1 MLVILSDEIITL
13 NVVGERCPMP
23 VHKTR
28 KLLRNTPKDSIIHV
42 IGDDPE
48 SVHDLPA
55 LISRLG
61 LEPPII
67 TRQENTWLFEI
78 RN

>member
-1 MLVILSDEIITL
+1 LVILSDEIVTL

-28 KLLRNTPKDSIIHV
+28 KILNSVPKGSIIHV

-48 SVHDLPA
+48 SVHDLPI
-55 LISRLG
+55 LLSRLG

-67 TRQENTWLFEI
+67 TRHENGWLFEI